1 MVTVQTVR
9 LLFTWI
15 TGRAIF
21 FPSVNIS
28 YNLSA
33 KHLVRAAYGRSVNRP
48 EFREVVPYVYFN
60 FERDANIVGNTE
72 LKNAYADNLE
82 VRYEFYPAS
91 GEMITYRCILP
102 NGSRSDRET
111 CNEAGSGLQY
121 TYHNAKN
128 AETFGI
134 ELDMKKS
141 LDFIGL
147 RGLSLVCNAAYIHS
161 RVRFEEGAP
170 ERDRHWRGNLL
181 IW

>member
-1 MVTVQTVR
+1 MC
-9 LLFTWI
+9 
-15 TGRAIF
+15 
-21 FPSVNIS
+21 N
-28 YNLSA
+28 
-33 KHLVRAAYGRSVNRP
+33 
-48 EFREVVPYVYFN
+48 FN

-91 GEMITYRCILP
+91 GEMITVGAFYKRFKDPIE
-102 NGSRSDRET
+102 ET
-111 CNEAGSGLQY
+111 YNEAGSGLQY

-170 ERDRHWRGNLL
+170 ERDRPLAGQSPYLVNAGLFYQHDDKRIFAFATLQPYRETHRVGRCPDAGSE
-181 IW
+181 